1 MSFDTRVKDEIL
13 KIRYPRKEELLAF
26 LSGVTHTACEI
37 GMSRDVW
44 NMEITSDFD
53 TILRVKSGFEFF
65 FENMPEIADPLTF
78 EIFDQVVL
86 QYEGKNV
93 LKILEVLQVLDG
105 DCISVGLPNFE
116 GDAKMKSAY
125 IAGAFIGAGKI
136 KVPHKGKAGYLVEF
150 SFTYEDT
157 AKEFEALLL
166 EYGISLQKKVRLE
179 RTILSARTTDAVAD
193 VIYLVGAEKCFWD
206 LQNLLLARNQN
217 ENDNRAMNCV
227 GANADRSTIASV
239 NQVLAINKLESSGE
253 LEKLDDNLKAIAR
266 LRRENPHISLEE
278 LGKLL
283 EPPISKSGVNHRM
296 RKLLKIANK
305 IEE

>member
-1 MSFDTRVKDEIL
+1 
-13 KIRYPRKEELLAF
+13 
-26 LSGVTHTACEI
+26 
-37 GMSRDVW
+37 MSRDVW

-136 KVPHKGKAGYLVEF
+136 KVPHKGKAGYLVES

-266 LRRENPHISLEE
+266 LRMENPHISLEE

-283 EPPISKSGVNHRM
+283 DPPISKSGVNHRM